1 MSDERFNSIKQIID
15 KNKDLGSAINN
26 RRYAL
31 INVNDLVNKI
41 AKKKR
46 LGRIAPLNFTIN

>member
-1 MSDERFNSIKQIID
+1 MSEERFNSIKQIID